1 MEQQKEQRHYF
12 VANGPEGLKEVL
24 DKLKRINADNSTKSA
39 QYDIIFL
46 HNSLTALLKVDMG
59 RPQIKFWYHDF
70 GFGRAAP
77 TSVKDVI
84 VGFIRPTLKK
94 EDTRDEEILLVHFN
108 DRSLDK
114 NKSKQRA
121 AGFFNVDGKMDIE
134 SDDNFTL
141 DDDLQSTEISQLT
154 LDLQRQDVP
163 NMDDQKVASLLRAQ
177 KDLDTLA
184 SPAVEYGKT
193 GRYKT
198 LFDKPETTRL
208 PDDGESHK
216 PSKPFSKSG

>member
-1 MEQQKEQRHYF
+1 MEQEKVQRQYF

-24 DKLKRINADNSTKSA
+24 AKLKRINTENSTKSA

-46 HNSLTALLKVDMG
+46 HNSLTALLKVDMS
-59 RPQIKFWYHDF
+59 RPQVKFWYHDF

-77 TSVKDVI
+77 TSVKDVV

-94 EDTRDEEILLVHFN
+94 EDTRDEEILVVHFD

-134 SDDNFTL
+134 SDDDFTL
-141 DDDLQSTEISQLT
+141 DDLQDTEISQLT
-154 LDLQRQDVP
+154 SDLQRQDVP
-163 NMDDQKVASLLRAQ
+163 NMDARQVASLLRAQ

-184 SPAVEYGKT
+184 SPATEYGKS
-193 GRYKT
+193 GRYRT
-198 LFDKPETTRL
+198 LFDKPETQRA
-208 PDDGESHK
+208 PEEGERSK
-216 PSKPFSKSG
+216 PSKPFSNSG